1 MTVDYLAAAGANHL
15 WQSTV
20 FAGAAGL
27 LAFALRA
34 NHARTRYAL
43 WLIVSIKFL
52 IPFSLLAE
60 FGSVLGWLTG
70 PLAASRVARPDLS
83 IVIEQIGRPFPQA
96 QASAGLAP
104 AILAAQSKLLPVLL
118 LAIWIAGLLTVAFS
132 WWRRWRRIHAA
143 VRCGSP
149 LAIEAGIPVLSSS
162 AMLEP
167 GIFGIFRPVLLLPEG
182 IVDRLAPAHLQAI
195 VAHEL
200 CHVRRR
206 DNLAAALHMGVEAI
220 FWFHPLVWWVG
231 ARLVEERE
239 NACDEEVLR
248 SGSRPEVYAE
258 SILKTC
264 QFYLESPLVC
274 MSGIAGS
281 DLKKRIVRIMTQ
293 RVANKLSLGRKLLLS
308 AAGIAAVAGPI
319 VFGLVN
325 APQSRA
331 QSQQAAIGTPAPA
344 FDVASIKPDHGG
356 TGLFR
361 IRADAGRFVAENATL
376 KFLLQYAYHV
386 KDSQISGAAGW
397 IDSEHFDIDAK
408 VDDSS
413 GDAQRK
419 LNSDEDGAQL
429 RLMVQSL
436 LADRFKLTLH
446 HETKELPIYVL
457 VVAKNG
463 PKLHESAV
471 TPEDNVPLGPPGPPD
486 GPQPRHSIRMGR
498 GDLSISAESLDM
510 FAEVLS
516 RHVGRLV
523 VNQTGLKGLYDFKLQ
538 WTPDEGQG
546 QMMALPGGGPSRDAA
561 PPPDASGP
569 SIFTA
574 LQEQLGLKL
583 ESQKG
588 PVDTLVIDHVEKP
601 SEN

>member
-1 MTVDYLAAAGANHL
+1 MIPGVVAHL
-15 WQSTV
+15 WQSTWFLGAAWLLTLV
-20 FAGAAGL
+20 LRRNGAQVRFAVWFAGS
-27 LAFALRA
+27 
-34 NHARTRYAL
+34 
-43 WLIVSIKFL
+43 VKFL
-52 IPFSLLAE
+52 IPFSLLVGLGSLAPRHEAE
-60 FGSVLGWLTG
+60 PAARGEW
-70 PLAASRVARPDLS
+70 LAAAQRMGQPLVA
-83 IVIEQIGRPFPQA
+83 FPAAAIQV
-96 QASAGLAP
+96 AGATPRAHYMGAAVL
-104 AILAAQSKLLPVLL
+104 ILWACGFA
-118 LAIWIAGLLTVAFS
+118 TVAIC
-132 WWRRWRRIHAA
+132 WLGRWRRMHTLRHSAKLANLGELA
-143 VRCGSP
+143 V
-149 LAIEAGIPVLSSS
+149 PVMFAPGLV
-162 AMLEP
+162 EP
-167 GIFGIFRPVLLLPEG
+167 GVLGIFRPVLLLPEG
-182 IVDRLAPAHLQAI
+182 IEERLDAGQLKAI
-195 VAHEL
+195 LAHEL

-206 DNLAAALHMGVEAI
+206 DNLTAAIHMVTHAI